1 MTATEAPAKTNAIA
15 EAPEKPQTF
24 TSKLLMLT
32 WVFAAMSL
40 LGLAGE
46 TLQHYIAFNGDVE
59 SRAGLL
65 WGPFSPIYG
74 TGAFLLTVFALRLD
88 GAKFHSTFSIFCIAA
103 VVGGA
108 VEYLASWA
116 MEEFWGI
123 VAWSYLEAP
132 GNFNGRTDIFHMV
145 IWGILGLV
153 WVRLGYPFVKKIFAK
168 VNTEGLAY
176 RIVTWALFAF
186 LMVDIV
192 MTVAVMLRADA
203 RCHGVEATT
212 PHRNCL
218 RYLLS

>member
-46 TLQHYIAFNGDVE
+46 TLQHYIVFNGDVE

-88 GAKFHSTFSIFCIAA
+88 GDVYKRQVKGVTSATIAA
-103 VVGGA
+103 KA
-108 VEYLASWA
+108 V
-116 MEEFWGI
+116 
-123 VAWSYLEAP
+123 
-132 GNFNGRTDIFHMV
+132 
-145 IWGILGLV
+145 
-153 WVRLGYPFVKKIFAK
+153 
-168 VNTEGLAY
+168 
-176 RIVTWALFAF
+176 
-186 LMVDIV
+186 
-192 MTVAVMLRADA
+192 
-203 RCHGVEATT
+203 TT
-212 PHRNCL
+212 
-218 RYLLS
+218 

>member
-88 GAKFHSTFSIFCIAA
+88 GAKFHSNFSIFCIAA

-168 VNTEGLAY
+168 VNTEGLP
-176 RIVTWALFAF
+176 IV
-186 LMVDIV
+186 
-192 MTVAVMLRADA
+192 
-203 RCHGVEATT
+203 
-212 PHRNCL
+212 
-218 RYLLS
+218 S

>member
-1 MTATEAPAKTNAIA
+1 MNATEASVQTSAIA

-46 TLQHYIAFNGDVE
+46 PLQHYIAFDGDVE

-88 GAKFHSTFSIFCIAA
+88 GAKFHSNFSIFCIAA

-108 VEYLASWA
+108 VEYLA
-116 MEEFWGI
+116 
-123 VAWSYLEAP
+123 
-132 GNFNGRTDIFHMV
+132 
-145 IWGILGLV
+145 
-153 WVRLGYPFVKKIFAK
+153 
-168 VNTEGLAY
+168 
-176 RIVTWALFAF
+176 
-186 LMVDIV
+186 
-192 MTVAVMLRADA
+192 
-203 RCHGVEATT
+203 
-212 PHRNCL
+212 
-218 RYLLS
+218 LSLIHI